1 MNEQGLH
8 ILFFKLTEFHGQT
21 SFYPERCHV
30 DFFSVDCIHGFSR
43 FLLQLV
49 GILLEDI
56 VTKQLKVDMNEQQ
69 HTFYCQELGTLLMCL
84 IHIFKSGNTLNN
96 ALCCSMH
103 WQGGFSVLRQL
114 LNALNYWEGIHR
126 CWRHFILLGIKNL
139 PNFVLVHAG
148 HIFSHFFCLRRT
160 KRN

>member
-1 MNEQGLH
+1 MNGQGLH
-8 ILFFKLTEFHGQT
+8 ILFFKLTEFHRQT
-21 SFYPERCHV
+21 ASYSERCCI
-30 DFFSVDCIHGFSR
+30 DSFSVDCVHCFSR

-84 IHIFKSGNTLNN
+84 IHIFKSGNTSDSD
-96 ALCCSMH
+96 LCCSMQ

-114 LNALNYWEGIHR
+114 LNMLN
-126 CWRHFILLGIKNL
+126 
-139 PNFVLVHAG
+139 
-148 HIFSHFFCLRRT
+148 
-160 KRN
+160 